1 MLFIFIAHIFLKSW
15 YCGIKL
21 VYLLKGKIFSK
32 GYVLKVSNRITFF
45 LAGLDLFLRLLQSQI
60 NKIWQLSKYKQN
72 IEVGNRPELILDG
85 MCVLF

>member
-45 LAGLDLFLRLLQSQI
+45 LAGLDFFFVYYKARSTRFGNLVNI
-60 NKIWQLSKYKQN
+60 NKTLKLEIDPN
-72 IEVGNRPELILDG
+72 
-85 MCVLF
+85 